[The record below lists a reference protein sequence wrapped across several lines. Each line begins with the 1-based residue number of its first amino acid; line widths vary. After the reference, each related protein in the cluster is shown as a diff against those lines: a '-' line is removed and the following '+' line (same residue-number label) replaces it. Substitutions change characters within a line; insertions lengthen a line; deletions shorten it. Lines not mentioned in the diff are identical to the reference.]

1 MGLSFLFGAD
11 SGSDD
16 GDSAVADALLAV
28 RSAQTEE
35 EATAPYYGANGDPLT
50 GDSLDDLIN
59 GTSGDDM
66 MLGRSGDD
74 TLDGGDGRDTVSG
87 GGGVDSILGGSMAD
101 SLDGNGGDGEDTLIG
116 NNGADTLNGEAGD
129 DGLDG
134 VEGSDLL
141 IGSEGNDTIFGLA
154 DDDTLLGGA
163 GDDSLVAVSGEDVV
177 DGGADN
183 DTINGGA
190 GDDILAGGEG
200 ADLIVANEGNDTLL
214 GNAGADT
221 LSGSDTD
228 DVIIA
233 GFGKD
238 TVEGGAGNDTI
249 FGGNADLRGLISGGA
264 EVTAEIQSALNELAI
279 ADPTSYNTG
288 TTAQILAYAQ
298 FDGVDVSS
306 LSTPAIDTATD
317 YLSGGDGDDHI
328 HMQTSDVGVGGA
340 GNDTFYLEAG
350 PVTKYMLIPDYV
362 DGEDAL
368 VIEYDNSAPAPV
380 VTIVEANGHSLIHL
394 DDVRVA
400 DIRDAA
406 GTLEVGD
413 ISLVGVDRSA

>member
-1 MGLSFLFGAD
+1 LIPTALGLSFLFGAD

-35 EATAPYYGANGDPLT
+35 EATAPYYGADGDPLT

-177 DGGADN
+177 DGGAD
-183 DTINGGA
+183 
-190 GDDILAGGEG
+190 
-200 ADLIVANEGNDTLL
+200 
-214 GNAGADT
+214 
-221 LSGSDTD
+221 
-228 DVIIA
+228 
-233 GFGKD
+233 
-238 TVEGGAGNDTI
+238 NDTI